1 MTPVHHSLSS
11 GRLTAGAEA
20 RSRTQDPGYPGTH
33 AGPLAR
39 YPGTHARR
47 SPGEVPCSV
56 QLAGSLPAHHPSG
69 RGPAVQERE
78 SCLHHASRPPSAEIA
93 RWRLEQADPW
103 RCWAAGLLALAEK
116 LDALNRVAAV
126 AARLG
131 RRCTLPALL
140 GFDHVYADLLAVAS
154 PSEATALVR
163 KLDRLAAAMAAL
175 YVELE
180 ALADLEQSAR
190 KLPTDEARR
199 AL

>member
-1 MTPVHHSLSS
+1 MGHGRGDRNHRKPGRDFVLELAACGASANGHRAPCNLRAAAGVWLSC
-11 GRLTAGAEA
+11 R
-20 RSRTQDPGYPGTH
+20 Q
-33 AGPLAR
+33 
-39 YPGTHARR
+39 
-47 SPGEVPCSV
+47 
-56 QLAGSLPAHHPSG
+56 PAHHPSG
-69 RGPAVQERE
+69 RGPAIQERE
-78 SCLHHASRPPSAEIA
+78 SRLHHASRPPSAEIA

-140 GFDHVYADLLAVAS
+140 GFDHVYADPFAVAS

-163 KLDRLAAAMAAL
+163 KLDRLAAAMAVL
-175 YVELE
+175 YAELE

>member
-1 MTPVHHSLSS
+1 M
-11 GRLTAGAEA
+11 TAGRWKAHRGRRGEIPDA
-20 RSRTQDPGYPGTH
+20 RSRVPRAHTPVPGRARYPGTH
-33 AGPLAR
+33 AGPLA
-39 YPGTHARR
+39 
-47 SPGEVPCSV
+47 
-56 QLAGSLPAHHPSG
+56 
-69 RGPAVQERE
+69 
-78 SCLHHASRPPSAEIA
+78 
-93 RWRLEQADPW
+93 

-175 YVELE
+175 YAELE

>member
-1 MTPVHHSLSS
+1 M
-11 GRLTAGAEA
+11 
-20 RSRTQDPGYPGTH
+20 
-33 AGPLAR
+33 
-39 YPGTHARR
+39 
-47 SPGEVPCSV
+47 
-56 QLAGSLPAHHPSG
+56 
-69 RGPAVQERE
+69 
-78 SCLHHASRPPSAEIA
+78 
-93 RWRLEQADPW
+93 W
-103 RCWAAGLLALAEK
+103 CWAAGLLALAEK

-175 YVELE
+175 YAELE

-199 AL
+199 ALLQGDRASGELVVGTWSGEWRSGVLPSADGLVVVWIRLMT

>member
-1 MTPVHHSLSS
+1 MAAGRVRGGCSIRGPAPETRQKNPHPHPTPIRATGEVEGSP
-11 GRLTAGAEA
+11 RAP
-20 RSRTQDPGYPGTH
+20 RRDPGRKIPGTPGTH
-33 AGPLAR
+33 AGPRAGKV
-39 YPGTHARR
+39 PGHARW
-47 SPGEVPCSV
+47 SPGE
-56 QLAGSLPAHHPSG
+56 
-69 RGPAVQERE
+69 
-78 SCLHHASRPPSAEIA
+78 
-93 RWRLEQADPW
+93 
-103 RCWAAGLLALAEK
+103 

-175 YVELE
+175 YAELE

-190 KLPTDEARR
+190 KLPTDEARS